1 MTNLNK
7 IKLFILD
14 VDGILTDGTKVYD
27 YNHNVLTKR
36 FSCKDFTAI
45 KRLIGAGINVV
56 MVSGDN
62 FNSQMAKKRNIE
74 FYCSRNEDLSLDK
87 SRYVDLFMDKYN
99 LKQEEIAF
107 IGDDYFDL
115 SIIKRLKY
123 SFCPSDSP
131 KIVKDN
137 CHVVLDS
144 KGGNNVIVELY
155 DYLITEGFIT
165 DASED
170 VINQLD
176 RNELTSQEMK

>member
-1 MTNLNK
+1 MINYNK

-14 VDGILTDGTKVYD
+14 VDGVLTDGTKVYD

-45 KRLIGAGINVV
+45 KRLMGSGITVV
-56 MVSGDN
+56 IVSGDN

-87 SRYVDLFMDKYN
+87 SRYVDLFIKKYN
-99 LKQEEIAF
+99 LNEEEIAF

-123 SFCPSDSP
+123 TFCPSDSP
-131 KIVKDN
+131 QIVKDN
-137 CHVVLDS
+137 CHTILKS
-144 KGGNNVIVELY
+144 NGGNNVIVELY
-155 DYLITEGFIT
+155 DYLIENGFIV
-165 DASED
+165 DANEEI
-170 VINQLD
+170 INLLD